1 MVNESL
7 LAPLN
12 SCCTTTLWQDQWQ
25 GRASWLLKV
34 NSWISWICIHIGTSE
49 TKLDLIQRGTK
60 LMYMN
65 VISCWMYSSFHLR
78 ARLVYLASCCSC
90 WWRHL
95 AWVPVVGQ
103 IKEESV
109 KVGGDE
115 QHPAK
120 ETSLYYLLPMPWTPF
135 STLLCRLLS
144 WRRKQ
149 QNIEQSREGKPRIE
163 VQVQTLIFLGCKRV
177 NQTKPAAGKEE
188 LRNIRCLPPLHCAD
202 SWSSS
207 SNSLFSSGCK
217 RVNQTKPA
225 AGKEELRNFRYLPPL
240 HCAENWSSSS
250 GRTFVI

>member
-1 MVNESL
+1 
-7 LAPLN
+7 
-12 SCCTTTLWQDQWQ
+12 
-25 GRASWLLKV
+25 
-34 NSWISWICIHIGTSE
+34 
-49 TKLDLIQRGTK
+49 
-60 LMYMN
+60 MYMN

-207 SNSLFSSGCK
+207 ANSLFSSGCK

-240 HCAENWSSSS
+240 HCERDLLFCTLVMVPRRVPLGDTEYKGTSVALVAKVHITRVSSKLAGITWAELNLLSVLEGQILEGQSVI
-250 GRTFVI
+250 GR

>member
-1 MVNESL
+1 
-7 LAPLN
+7 
-12 SCCTTTLWQDQWQ
+12 
-25 GRASWLLKV
+25 
-34 NSWISWICIHIGTSE
+34 
-49 TKLDLIQRGTK
+49 
-60 LMYMN
+60 MYMN
-65 VISCWMYSSFHLR
+65 VISCWMYSSFHLWP
-78 ARLVYLASCCSC
+78 RLVYLASCCSC

-188 LRNIRCLPPLHCAD
+188 LRNIRCLPPLHCARD
-202 SWSSS
+202 LLFCTLVMVPRRVPLGDAEYKGTSVALVAKVHITRVSSKLAGITWAELNLLFYS
-207 SNSLFSSGCK
+207 SICAPSFFLPKFTSGFCL
-217 RVNQTKPA
+217 A
-225 AGKEELRNFRYLPPL
+225 YIELWTPP
-240 HCAENWSSSS
+240 
-250 GRTFVI
+250 RPVTR

>member
-34 NSWISWICIHIGTSE
+34 NSWISWICIHMGTSE
-49 TKLDLIQRGTK
+49 TKLDLFQRGTK

-65 VISCWMYSSFHLR
+65 VISCWMYSSFHLWP
-78 ARLVYLASCCSC
+78 RLVYLASCCSC

-135 STLLCRLLS
+135 STLL
-144 WRRKQ
+144 
-149 QNIEQSREGKPRIE
+149 
-163 VQVQTLIFLGCKRV
+163 QTAGFFLDVRTLFDTLVASLASSLIFTHIVRSETEHILTRFF
-177 NQTKPAAGKEE
+177 
-188 LRNIRCLPPLHCAD
+188 
-202 SWSSS
+202 SSS
-207 SNSLFSSGCK
+207 KAFAIDCGNAATTLKITRKEVSAVYSGTVWFGLF
-217 RVNQTKPA
+217 
-225 AGKEELRNFRYLPPL
+225 
-240 HCAENWSSSS
+240 
-250 GRTFVI
+250 